1 MKKVFVTL
9 FALFIIYNN
18 ALAQMATF
26 KSADKAFKNQQY
38 MDAIFQFKIILDSKP
53 TEAKK
58 IYFPLAFSYKKINDS
73 KNAEKYFETLAKSDT
88 SVISKLYYAQALAAN
103 GKYKE
108 ANEWYKK
115 YANKNSADAKAK
127 AWIDGYTNFENF
139 YKDSSRIKVSLLN
152 INSPQAD
159 FSPSFYKN
167 GLVFSSNRKYGKTH
181 RFFGWNNTSFLNLFY
196 ASDTAKLKPATG
208 DLLTK
213 LNSNSVEYPSRVHS
227 DETRQTSNDSP
238 VLGYLSDNNST
249 INTNED
255 TVGVK
260 RFSSSINSKFHDGVT
275 AFYSSGDS
283 MLFTRNNFNGMSAKR
298 SKDGEV
304 KLKIYSATNKSGS
317 WGNIKEFE
325 YNDKNYSVGHPSISA
340 DNKTLYFISDMPGS
354 IGGTDLYSCSW
365 VNGKWGTP
373 KNLGNTINTSGDEMF
388 PYIHANGNLYFS
400 SNGHAGLGGLDIFCF
415 DNSKN
420 TIANM
425 GYPINTMKDDFG
437 IIFSDDKNGFLSSNR
452 KRGLSDD
459 DIYSFY
465 IAPPIIVKLIVQNE
479 TTKVPLPNVKVLL
492 NDADSMFT
500 DNLGQLEYVIN
511 NPEKDNHILFSK
523 INFKDFSKNI
533 SSKEIKEEK
542 DRVIESTILMAIKP
556 QYIFH
561 NVVKDKHTNLFV
573 SDAKILIL
581 NQCTKVTET
590 ISSDSIGAFK
600 FPFDPTCD
608 YIFKVV
614 KDSYFPH
621 CLSIGK
627 NQLLE
632 STEVKTSLPIYL
644 TKIDLNATIEI
655 KNLYYELNKASI
667 IKEEIPILDHLAHL
681 LNEYD
686 DIKVE
691 LGSHTDSRA
700 DGKYNQKL
708 SQQRADTVVKYLTHH
723 GVAKSRIRAKGYGER
738 KLLNKC
744 KDGVECLEEQ
754 HQENRRTE
762 IKVIGFVKPNH
773 KYPKGKSPVHH
784 HDAPLSPSDD
794 FSDCE
799 SVKLIAK

>member
-1 MKKVFVTL
+1 MKKVFITL
-9 FALFIIYNN
+9 FVLYIICNN
-18 ALAQMATF
+18 AKAQMATL

-38 MDAIFQFKIILDSKP
+38 MEAIFQYNKILNSKSAD
-53 TEAKK
+53 AKQ
-58 IYFPLAFSYKKINDS
+58 IYFPLAYSYKKINDI
-73 KNAEKYFETLAKSDT
+73 KNAEKYFESLAKSDT
-88 SVISKLYYAQALAAN
+88 SVVSKLYYAQALSAN
-103 GKYKE
+103 GKYKD

-115 YANKNSADAKAK
+115 YSNKNSADTRANV
-127 AWIDGYTNFENF
+127 WIAGYTKFENF
-139 YKDSSRIKVSLLN
+139 YKDSSRIKISLLN
-152 INSPQAD
+152 INTPQAD

-181 RFFGWNNTSFLNLFY
+181 RFYGGNNTSFLNLFY
-196 ASDTAKLKPATG
+196 ASDTAKIKPATG
-208 DLLTK
+208 DLLSK
-213 LNSNSVEYPSRVHS
+213 LNSNSFEYASKVHS
-227 DETRQTSNDSP
+227 DETRQTSNDTP

-260 RFSSSINSKFHDGVT
+260 KFSSTINSKFHEGVT

-283 MLFTRNNFNGMSAKR
+283 MLFTRNNFNGMSAKK
-298 SKDGEV
+298 SKEGVV
-304 KLKIYSATNKSGS
+304 KLKIYSATNMSGT

-325 YNDKNYSVGHPSISA
+325 YNNKDYSVGHPTISA
-340 DNKTLYFISDMPGS
+340 DNKTLYFISDMPGGF
-354 IGGTDLYSCSW
+354 GGTDLYSSNW
-365 VNGKWGTP
+365 ENNKWGTP
-373 KNLGNTINTSGDEMF
+373 KNLGNIINTSGDEMF
-388 PYIHANGNLYFS
+388 PYIHANGNIYFS

-415 DNSKN
+415 DYTKN
-420 TIANM
+420 TVANM

-437 IIFSDDKNGFLSSNR
+437 IIFSDEKNGFLSSNR

-465 IAPPIIVKLIVQNE
+465 IAPPIILKLIVQNE
-479 TTKVPLPNVKVLL
+479 ITKELLSNVKVTLD
-492 NDADSMFT
+492 NSDSLFT
-500 DNLGQLEYVIN
+500 DESGNLEYVIP
-511 NPEKDNHILFSK
+511 NPEKGYNFLFSK
-523 INFKDFSKNI
+523 AKYKDYTKNL
-533 SSKEIKEEK
+533 SSKEMKGEK
-542 DRVIESTILMAIKP
+542 DRLVEDTILMALKP

-561 NVVKDKHTNLFV
+561 EVVKDKHTNDFV
-573 SDAKILIL
+573 KDAKILIL
-581 NQCTKVTET
+581 NQCTSFTET
-590 ISSDSIGAFK
+590 ISSDSAGGFK
-600 FPFDPTCD
+600 YPLDPNCD
-608 YIFKVV
+608 YIIKIV
-614 KDSYFPH
+614 KDHYFPH
-621 CLSIGK
+621 CISIGK

-632 STEVKTSLPIYL
+632 STDVKTFLPIFL
-644 TKIDLNATIEI
+644 TKIDINATLEI
-655 KNLYYELNKASI
+655 DNLYYELNKANI
-667 IKEEIPILDHLAHL
+667 LKEETPILDHLAHL

-700 DGKYNQKL
+700 DAKYNLKL

-723 GVAKSRIRAKGYGER
+723 GIAKSRIRSKGYGER

-744 KDGVECLEEQ
+744 KDGVECSEEE
-754 HQENRRTE
+754 HQDNRRTE

-799 SVKLIAK
+799 SVKLISN